1 MRTTVT
7 LDPDTEQ
14 MAERGVSFK
23 QALNDV
29 NVLHAVD
36 SDADR
41 HERSRRWMD
50 SSPSGAASAVLSGI
64 NGSTG
69 EWQVRTAQDV
79 PGFTRRAS
87 TDLDVRSVRR
97 PS

>member
-1 MRTTVT
+1 
-7 LDPDTEQ
+7 

-29 NVLHAVD
+29 NVLLHAVD
-36 SDADR
+36 SDAD
-41 HERSRRWMD
+41 HHKRSRRWLD

-87 TDLDVRSVRR
+87 TGLDVRSVRR